1 MKVNLY
7 EKKELNLREYYT
19 FGLSLLQLMAVLG
32 TIGLVTI
39 WLYEYFK

>member
-7 EKKELNLREYYT
+7 EKRELNLREYYT

-32 TIGLVTI
+32 TIGLIATCV
-39 WLYEYFK
+39 YECCK

>member
-7 EKKELNLREYYT
+7 EKKELNLREYRT

-32 TIGLVTI
+32 SIGLIATGV
-39 WLYEYFK
+39 YEYFK